1 MVQATQVL
9 IPLMCLSTY
18 YVPDAEEQVVSKR
31 IRCVY
36 CLKGRQ
42 ILDQFLTACMNGHT
56 HGTEVLARSA
66 QGAVIC
72 IVLSEKVWQ
81 RAETYQME
89 RATEI
94 THRVR
99 KGKAV
104 VRCHCRNQWTGIE
117 GTLFSGC
124 PLKATQY
131 NSVPCSR
138 VLSTP
143 KDLRS
148 VLSRLLETVPSFHL
162 QETQKAILH
171 AVV

>member
-1 MVQATQVL
+1 MVQAAQVL
-9 IPLMCLSTY
+9 IPLMCLITY

-31 IRCVY
+31 IRYVY
-36 CLKGRQ
+36 CLKGGQ
-42 ILDQFLTACMNGHT
+42 ILDLMAYMNGHT

-72 IVLSEKVWQ
+72 IVLSEKAWQ

-89 RATEI
+89 RATKI

-99 KGKAV
+99 KGKTV

-117 GTLFSGC
+117 DTLFSGC
-124 PLKATQY
+124 PLKATRY

-162 QETQKAILH
+162 
-171 AVV
+171 